1 MANTGTFYGVVKIG
15 VHIIEGQIVDKKLK
29 ITLVKSYIG
38 RPQKQRQIL
47 RGMGLEKLNRTVLLE
62 DTPEIR
68 GMINKV
74 SHLVFMEEFKG
85 NKA

>member
-1 MANTGTFYGVVKIG
+1 MVAKIG

-38 RPQKQRQIL
+38 RPQRQRQIL
-47 RGMGLEKLNRTVLLE
+47 RGMGLGKLNRTVLLL

-74 SHLVFMEEFKG
+74 NHLVTMEELKG

>member
-1 MANTGTFYGVVKIG
+1 V
-15 VHIIEGQIVDKKLK
+15 EKKLK

-38 RPQKQRQIL
+38 RPQKQRQVL
-47 RGMGLEKLNRTVLLE
+47 RGMGLGKLNRTVMLK

-74 SHLVFMEEFKG
+74 SHLVLMEELEG
-85 NKA
+85 NEI

>member
-1 MANTGTFYGVVKIG
+1 M
-15 VHIIEGQIVDKKLK
+15 DKKLK

-38 RPQKQRQIL
+38 RPQRQRQIL
-47 RGMGLEKLNRTVLLE
+47 RGMGLGKLNQTVLLL

-74 SHLVFMEEFKG
+74 NHLVTMEELKG

>member
-1 MANTGTFYGVVKIG
+1 LVAKIG

-38 RPQKQRQIL
+38 RPQRQRQIL
-47 RGMGLEKLNRTVLLE
+47 RGMGLGKLNQTVLLL

-74 SHLVFMEEFKG
+74 NHLVTMEELKG